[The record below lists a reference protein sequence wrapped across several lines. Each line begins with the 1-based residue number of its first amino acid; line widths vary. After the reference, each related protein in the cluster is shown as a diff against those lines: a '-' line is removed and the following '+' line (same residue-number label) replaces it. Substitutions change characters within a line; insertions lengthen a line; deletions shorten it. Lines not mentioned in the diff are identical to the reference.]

1 MQEIAMYTQ
10 TGMPGG
16 MGMALP
22 GMMQPP
28 MMMPQML
35 QEGGEVGPPTGPP
48 MRRFTGERTVTPSGE
63 MANLV
68 SPDQVANYN
77 ERLRAIEDAYFQVY
91 QDEGRRNQ
99 ELSKWQQSLGDDPY
113 AWQYEVARQAPED
126 IVNFYRTTGIGDET
140 GRPTRNM
147 SIDELRQLT
156 ALPSIRETYTSY
168 DFDNPQMYE
177 GENLNALL
185 AQLGSGRTGG
195 IGQNQQNVGMGAG
208 TTMYVTPS
216 PDRFGRPVLRE
227 RMNELPIEVTNYL
240 RNQSQD
246 REYYTTIPTERKAGG
261 EIPMPYMMASRPKQR
276 MAPQQQQQPE
286 MELAIA
292 VMAPQQQE
300 MPSVDALL
308 DELDD
313 KEVQALY
320 AALETRIANRN
331 KK

>member
-1 MQEIAMYTQ
+1 
-10 TGMPGG
+10 
-16 MGMALP
+16 
-22 GMMQPP
+22 
-28 MMMPQML
+28 
-35 QEGGEVGPPTGPP
+35 
-48 MRRFTGERTVTPSGE
+48 
-63 MANLV
+63 
-68 SPDQVANYN
+68 
-77 ERLRAIEDAYFQVY
+77 VY

-99 ELSKWQQSLGDDPY
+99 ELSKWHQLLGDDPY
-113 AWQYEVARQAPED
+113 AWQYEVVRQAPED
-126 IVNFYRTTGIGDET
+126 IVKFSRTTGIGDEL
-140 GRPTRNM
+140 GRHTRNM
-147 SIDELRQLT
+147 SIDEFRQLT
-156 ALPSIRETYTSY
+156 ALPSIRETHTSY

-185 AQLGSGRTGG
+185 SQMGSGRTA
-195 IGQNQQNVGMGAG
+195 GMGG
-208 TTMYVTPS
+208 NQSTVGEGPGSTMYIAPS

-227 RMNELPIEVTNYL
+227 RQNVLPTAVTNRL
-240 RNQSQD
+240 RNQDQGGPHF
-246 REYYTTIPTERKAGG
+246 TTIPTERKAGG

-276 MAPQQQQQPE
+276 MVPQQQQQPE